1 MREKRMCILIKWY
14 VYLCTLVD
22 AGVCVCVCV
31 RIGLNIHIYIHMR
44 IILGMC
50 RSINVDASSSV
61 MHIRTCRNISA
72 TINIILV

>member
-1 MREKRMCILIKWY
+1 M
-14 VYLCTLVD
+14 
-22 AGVCVCVCV
+22 CVCVS
-31 RIGLNIHIYIHMR
+31 IGLNIHIYIHMR